1 MWKAPSPKR
10 DAGSSIRSDAH
21 YTLSRR
27 RERQSPKV
35 LMSDFTGFLMSPN
48 WAALLEGAPF
58 SPPRN
63 PAGPLQKLCT
73 IIPQALENFFQELSG
88 FLHIGPLFTWP
99 SQFCP
104 FSEVT
109 EKLKFEGACS
119 LGRWMR
125 RERKGR
131 EEKGRLQDDTV
142 WWQNMYQRLELD
154 KF

>member
-1 MWKAPSPKR
+1 
-10 DAGSSIRSDAH
+10 
-21 YTLSRR
+21 
-27 RERQSPKV
+27 
-35 LMSDFTGFLMSPN
+35 MSDFTGFLMSTPT
-48 WAALLEGAPF
+48 EQR
-58 SPPRN
+58 SPRGLFL
-63 PAGPLQKLCT
+63 PAKKSRRPVAE
-73 IIPQALENFFQELSG
+73 IVHNHPQALENFFLELSG

-131 EEKGRLQDDTV
+131 EEKGRLQNDTV
-142 WWQNMYQRLELD
+142 C
-154 KF
+154 